1 MHEELV
7 KFFVATDELEVQHA
21 VLYQTAPFGL
31 SAAPTGLERRCFSFL
46 FAMATTRRLTPTTL
60 IGVSGRPIRA
70 YAVSTDNDG
79 DFAVGYC

>member
-31 SAAPTGLERRCFSFL
+31 SAAPTGLECRCFSFS
-46 FAMATTRRLTPTTL
+46 FAMATTRRLTPATL
-60 IGVSGRPIRA
+60 IGVSGRHRA
-70 YAVSTDNDG
+70 SAVSTDNDG